1 MDDSAAGAQLEKV
14 KLWWDQLNATGPAY
28 GYFPNGAKTW
38 LVVKPHV
45 EAKAQ
50 ELFGS
55 AAVNITVEGRPYL
68 GGAVG
73 ESGFVTRFVQQKV
86 SGWVAEVM
94 KLSQVAVTQPHA
106 AFAAFTHGISSKW
119 TYLSRTIPGISTLL
133 QPLEDVVRE
142 HLLSS

>member
-1 MDDSAAGAQLEKV
+1 M
-14 KLWWDQLNATGPAY
+14 DQLNAIGPAY

-94 KLSQVAVTQPHA
+94 KLSQVTVAQPHA
-106 AFAAFTHGISSKW
+106 EFNEIQFLYYPFLMAKASERGKAKKAKEKKLT
-119 TYLSRTIPGISTLL
+119 R
-133 QPLEDVVRE
+133 D
-142 HLLSS
+142 